1 MSDRTTPPSPTAHES
16 AALRQTGAAPLRPG
30 DPVRVGPHV
39 PLALLG
45 SGGMGRV
52 YLARSADDEPGLYAV
67 KVIRPEY
74 AEDTRFQRRFA
85 HEAAVHSRVGP
96 PHAPR
101 LCGTGLDDDLL
112 WMATKYLPGVDL
124 AAVVRE
130 DGSLAAAAVWQLLA
144 DLGRALL
151 ALSAAGVVHRDL
163 KPSNVLLCPDGA
175 HVIDFGIS
183 KAVDASAVTGTG
195 NRVGTPAYMSPE
207 YLRTGHCDTA
217 SDVFSLAGSLVY
229 AAAGRGPFGDGTGV
243 DVMHRVAFE
252 EPDPDV
258 IGAVRAGDPDLG
270 TLLTRCLAK
279 EPADRPT
286 PQDLVDAA
294 EPHVPVAGWPEPVHS
309 RVLARQRAYDTL
321 HRLPVARAALLWP
334 PGVRARAGLLPV
346 DGSGQGGPG
355 TDGRPRDRQG
365 VGPYGRPQDRQAAEA
380 HGGPQGR
387 ERAHSPGAGQ
397 PGPIPA
403 PSADA
408 APAALRARRLRRR
421 QTLAVTAG
429 VTLSAV
435 AAGVLVLTRED
446 GPATA
451 HAPGAVA
458 TASGALPGGARGGG
472 ASPSASRVSDGA
484 SVAGEP
490 GGQAVTGSEGPGRQ
504 PAPPTGPAHAT
515 AAPTGTASP
524 AATAGDPTGPAP
536 ATSAPASAPA
546 AQPWNT
552 DCTSY
557 EGSGRTGPGDT
568 GKRVRQ
574 VQCMLTAR
582 GYGVA
587 GTDPDGEFGTG
598 TEQAVRAFQ
607 GDRGLTANGVVTRGT
622 WVALRAAE

>member
-1 MSDRTTPPSPTAHES
+1 MSDRTTPPAPTAHES

-52 YLARSADDEPGLYAV
+52 YLARSADDGPGLFAV

-96 PHAPR
+96 PYAPR

-112 WMATKYLPGVDL
+112 WMATEYLPGVDL

-130 DGSLAAAAVWQLLA
+130 DGSLAAPAVWRLVA

-258 IGAVRAGDPDLG
+258 LGAVAEGDPELG
-270 TLLTRCLAK
+270 ALLTRCLAK
-279 EPADRPT
+279 DPAARPT
-286 PQDLVDAA
+286 PRDLVGTA
-294 EPHVPVAGWPEPVHS
+294 ERHVPVDGWPEPVHS
-309 RVLARQRAYDTL
+309 RVLVRQRAHDTL

-334 PGVRARAGLLPV
+334 PGVRARAGLHPS
-346 DGSGQGGPG
+346 DGSVR
-355 TDGRPRDRQG
+355 DGRAPDA
-365 VGPYGRPQDRQAAEA
+365 QASEA
-380 HGGPQGR
+380 HGRAQDRRPAGAYGHAQGR
-387 ERAHSPGAGQ
+387 AGAHSPGARQ
-397 PGPIPA
+397 PAPAPGPG
-403 PSADA
+403 DDV

-421 QTLAVTAG
+421 QALAVGAG
-429 VTLSAV
+429 VALSAV
-435 AAGVLVLTRED
+435 AAGVLVLSRED

-451 HAPGAVA
+451 HSPGAVA

-490 GGQAVTGSEGPGRQ
+490 GGRAVSGSERPGR
-504 PAPPTGPAHAT
+504 PTAPAAAGHATDAPPGAGPV
-515 AAPTGTASP
+515 GSV
-524 AATAGDPTGPAP
+524 AATPGDPGGPAP
-536 ATSAPASAPA
+536 VTSAPAPEPA

-552 DCTSY
+552 DCTY
-557 EGSGRTGPGDT
+557 YPGSGRTGPGDT

-582 GYGVA
+582 GYSLG
-587 GTDPDGEFGTG
+587 GTDPDGAFGTG

-607 GDRGLTANGVVTRGT
+607 SDRGLAADGVVAHGT
-622 WVALRAAE
+622 WAALRAAE